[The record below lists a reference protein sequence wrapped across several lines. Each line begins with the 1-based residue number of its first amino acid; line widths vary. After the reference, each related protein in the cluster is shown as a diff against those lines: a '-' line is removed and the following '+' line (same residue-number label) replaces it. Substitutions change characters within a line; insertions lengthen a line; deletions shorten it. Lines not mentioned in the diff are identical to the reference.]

1 MRVDDTDH
9 LSQVF
14 RCGVVL
20 WIKSELFV
28 RLRGDIPAREVLL
41 LAADG
46 QQQAM
51 AAEQK
56 ERTAKLAEK
65 RRELGEQELRHTAPY
80 GTREMLEELMLW
92 HEVEEVS
99 EAVQLL
105 VLNGRAK
112 DLPPAPPKIKGP
124 SEIIR
129 HYFRQG
135 MRDRLAALTAELGET
150 KDRVTIWRL
159 IAHAHS
165 LGAEKSADYL
175 AIPRHDLTVS
185 ENVARKLR
193 QAGFAESLQMNA
205 EEDE

>member
-1 MRVDDTDH
+1 
-9 LSQVF
+9 
-14 RCGVVL
+14 
-20 WIKSELFV
+20 
-28 RLRGDIPAREVLL
+28 
-41 LAADG
+41 
-46 QQQAM
+46 M

-65 RRELGEQELRHTAPY
+65 RQELGEQELRHTVPH
-80 GTREMLEELMLW
+80 GTRQMLDELMLW
-92 HEVEEVS
+92 HKVEEVS

-105 VLNGRAK
+105 VLNGRAE
-112 DLPPAPPKIKGP
+112 DLSPAPAPPKVKGL
-124 SEIIR
+124 SDIIR

-150 KDRVTIWRL
+150 KDRATIRRL

-165 LGAEKSADYL
+165 LGPKKSAAL
-175 AIPRHDLTVS
+175 FKIKRHGYEIT

-205 EEDE
+205 EDEGEND

>member
-1 MRVDDTDH
+1 
-9 LSQVF
+9 
-14 RCGVVL
+14 
-20 WIKSELFV
+20 
-28 RLRGDIPAREVLL
+28 
-41 LAADG
+41 
-46 QQQAM
+46 M

-65 RRELGEQELRHTAPY
+65 RQELGEQELRHTVPH
-80 GTREMLEELMLW
+80 GTRQMLDELMLW

-105 VLNGRAK
+105 VLNGRTE
-112 DLPPAPPKIKGP
+112 DLPPAPPKVKGP
-124 SEIIR
+124 SDIIR

-135 MRDRLAALTAELGET
+135 MRDRLAALTAELGEK
-150 KDRVTIWRL
+150 KDRSTIWRL

-165 LGAEKSADYL
+165 LGPKKSAAL
-175 AIPRHDLTVS
+175 FKIKRHSYEIS

-205 EEDE
+205 VDDGDE